1 MSLDDITP
9 HKLSEAHPPFALFVR
24 GSKNAA
30 FEISDQL
37 GFDTQLQALAI
48 SIFED
53 GPETMHVQALFETK
67 AQAQACLDSL
77 NFPEN
82 MESFITQL
90 PNEDW
95 VSKSQAGLPPIEAG
109 RFWLYGS
116 HDKDIIPDSIPYP
129 IEINAGLAFGTGH
142 HGTTKGCLL
151 IFDRLLDEGF
161 YPDRVLDLG
170 CGAGV
175 LAIAAAKALGRAILA
190 TDIDPDAVMVTLKNA
205 QVNDVSQYIHS
216 YQADGFKSP
225 HLKGQNFDLIF
236 ANILARPLIGL
247 AQDIVQAMAS
257 GGTVILSGILDEQA
271 EMVASAFIEKGLEIR
286 PQPSLSGWTSLLGSR
301 PPI

>member
-1 MSLDDITP
+1 MTSHTA
-9 HKLSEAHPPFALFVR
+9 EPPFALFIR
-24 GSKNAA
+24 GSKTAA

-37 GFDTQLQALAI
+37 GFDTQTEALAI

-53 GPETMHVQALFETK
+53 GLDTMHVQALFETE
-67 AQAQACLDSL
+67 AQAQSCLGGL
-77 NFPEN
+77 KFPED
-82 MESFITQL
+82 MECFITQL

-116 HDKDIIPDSIPYP
+116 HDKDIIPASIPYP

-161 YPDRVLDLG
+161 NPDRILDLG

-175 LAIAAAKALGRAILA
+175 LAIAAARALGRRILA
-190 TDIDPDAVMVTLKNA
+190 TDIDPDAVTVTLENA
-205 QVNDVSQYIHS
+205 RVNDVSQYIQS
-216 YQADGFKSP
+216 YQADGFESP
-225 HLKGQNFDLIF
+225 HLRGQSFDLIF
-236 ANILARPLIGL
+236 ANILARPLMGL
-247 AQDIVQAMAS
+247 APDIVQAMAS

-271 EMVASAFIEKGLEIR
+271 EMVANAFIEKGLEIT

-301 PPI
+301 PSI

>member
-1 MSLDDITP
+1 MTSHTA
-9 HKLSEAHPPFALFVR
+9 EPPFALFIR
-24 GSKNAA
+24 GSKTAA

-37 GFDTQLQALAI
+37 GFDTQTEALAI

-53 GPETMHVQALFETK
+53 GLDTMHVQALFETE
-67 AQAQACLDSL
+67 AQAQSCLGGL
-77 NFPEN
+77 KFPED
-82 MESFITQL
+82 MECFITQL

-116 HDKDIIPDSIPYP
+116 HDKDIIPASIPYP

-161 YPDRVLDLG
+161 NPDRILDLG

-175 LAIAAAKALGRAILA
+175 LAIAAARALGRRILA
-190 TDIDPDAVMVTLKNA
+190 TDIDPDAVTVTLENA
-205 QVNDVSQYIHS
+205 RVNDVSQYIQS
-216 YQADGFKSP
+216 YQADGFESP
-225 HLKGQNFDLIF
+225 HLKGQSFDLIF
-236 ANILARPLIGL
+236 ANILARPLMGL
-247 AQDIVQAMAS
+247 APDIIQAMAP

-271 EMVASAFIEKGLEIR
+271 EMVANAFIEKGLEIT

-301 PPI
+301 PSI

>member
-1 MSLDDITP
+1 MTSQAT
-9 HKLSEAHPPFALFVR
+9 EPPFALFIR

-37 GFDTQLQALAI
+37 GFDTKTEALAI

-53 GPETMHVQALFETK
+53 GLDSMHVQALFETE
-67 AQAQACLDSL
+67 AQAQSCLGGL
-77 NFPEN
+77 KFPED
-82 MESFITQL
+82 MECFITQL

-116 HDKDIIPDSIPYP
+116 HDKDIIPASIPYP

-151 IFDRLLDEGF
+151 IFDMLLDEGF
-161 YPDRVLDLG
+161 NPDHVLDLG

-175 LAIAAAKALGRAILA
+175 LAIAAAKALGRTILA
-190 TDIDPDAVMVTLKNA
+190 TDIDPDAVTVTLENA
-205 QVNDVSQYIHS
+205 RANDVSQYIQS
-216 YQADGFKSP
+216 YQSDGFESP
-225 HLKGQNFDLIF
+225 HLKGQSFDLIF
-236 ANILARPLIGL
+236 ANILARPLMGL
-247 AQDIVQAMAS
+247 ATDIVQAMAS

-271 EMVASAFIEKGLEIR
+271 EMVTNAFIEKGLEIT

-301 PPI
+301 PSI

>member
-1 MSLDDITP
+1 MTSP
-9 HKLSEAHPPFALFVR
+9 AAEPPFALFIR

-37 GFDTQLQALAI
+37 GFDTQTEALAI

-53 GPETMHVQALFETK
+53 GLDTMHVQALFETE
-67 AQAQACLDSL
+67 AQAQSCLGGL
-77 NFPEN
+77 KFPED
-82 MESFITQL
+82 MECFITQL

-116 HDKDIIPDSIPYP
+116 HDKDIIPASIPYP

-161 YPDRVLDLG
+161 NPDRILDLG

-175 LAIAAAKALGRAILA
+175 LAIAAARALGRRILA
-190 TDIDPDAVMVTLKNA
+190 TDIDPDAVTVTLENA
-205 QVNDVSQYIHS
+205 RVNDVSQYIQS
-216 YQADGFKSP
+216 YQADGFESP
-225 HLKGQNFDLIF
+225 HLKGHSFDLIF
-236 ANILARPLIGL
+236 ANILARPLMGL
-247 AQDIVQAMAS
+247 APDIVQAMS
-257 GGTVILSGILDEQA
+257 PGGTVILSGILDEQA
-271 EMVASAFIEKGLEIR
+271 EMVGNAFIEKGLEIR

-301 PPI
+301 PSI